1 MTANCAVQTSKDQL
15 IVPSDLDK
23 LTQVLPW
30 VERMAC
36 AHAIPAHTQFA
47 MNLCLE
53 EILSNIIRYGY
64 SNEPGH
70 SITVRY
76 STISKDDFLLV
87 IEDHAPPF
95 NPLTEP
101 LLPIEETLEGK
112 REGGL
117 GIRLFRSFAGNAKY
131 ESMPGGNRLSIRFLG
146 TYPAPGEPIA

>member
-1 MTANCAVQTSKDQL
+1 MTANGAVRASEDQL
-15 IVPSDLDK
+15 ILQSDIDE
-23 LTQVLPW
+23 LTRVHPW
-30 VERMAC
+30 IERMAC
-36 AHAIPAHTQFA
+36 SYAIPADAQYS

-70 SITVRY
+70 SIAVRFA
-76 STISKDDFLLV
+76 SISEGDFLLV

-101 LLPIEETLEGK
+101 LLPIEDTLEGK

-117 GIRLFRSFAGNAKY
+117 GIRLFRSFAGNATY

-146 TYPAPGEPIA
+146 STPAPGKPIA